1 MGFYRGPNIVTDG
14 LIFAVDAG
22 STRSYPGTG
31 TTTTNIINGA
41 SGTLTN
47 GVAYVTNNGGA
58 FDFDGTDDFIVFP
71 DDTNLNNQTLTME
84 SWVNMH
90 STLSQDAFFFEKGFV
105 NSQYSTFTNANNLI
119 FRTIGLSTQ
128 DLAVSMLSY
137 TSADTWFHVAC
148 TYGAG
153 VKYVYI
159 NGVAVTTMT
168 GLTGTISTNTTGL
181 FLGAYGPGSSF
192 QMDGKIAVSR
202 VYNKA
207 LTQAEVT
214 QNFNAQK
221 SRFGL

>member
-181 FLGAYGPGSSF
+181 FLGAYGPGNSF